1 MIIAPSDASCSHTAL
16 RVRDKERNRDPLD
29 LLALTHALLAR
40 AISFLPP
47 TPDCSQARPRRI
59 LVVGRRGVAVFIL
72 EARLSVEGLAGGVLL
87 VSDRL
92 GLRRA
97 T

>member
-1 MIIAPSDASCSHTAL
+1 MIAPSDASCSHTAL

-47 TPDCSQARPRRI
+47 TPHCRQAHRRRI
-59 LVVGRRGVAVFIL
+59 LAVGRRRVAVFIL
-72 EARLSVEGLAGGVLL
+72 KARLTDEGLASGVLL
-87 VSDRL
+87 LSDRL